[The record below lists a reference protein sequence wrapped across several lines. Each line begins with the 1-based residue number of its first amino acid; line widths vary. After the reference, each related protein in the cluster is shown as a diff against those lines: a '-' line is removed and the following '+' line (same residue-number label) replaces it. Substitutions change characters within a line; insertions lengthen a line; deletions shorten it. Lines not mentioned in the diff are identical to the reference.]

1 MYLFV
6 GITQFMKILN
16 PYFRKHLLETLESHE
31 YLFLNTFLVAFFV
44 MLYFI
49 YTLFSHDKYVHKLAH
64 KIKNLT
70 PTQIVYFIIIALIT
84 VISSLVLIH
93 FDKHYNTPLI
103 NGLFTKV
110 IAAVLLLIVGI
121 FMFKENYNYKQIC
134 GIILTVVGLFLISS
148 K

>member
-1 MYLFV
+1 
-6 GITQFMKILN
+6 
-16 PYFRKHLLETLESHE
+16 
-31 YLFLNTFLVAFFV
+31 

-49 YTLFSHDKYVHKLAH
+49 YTLFSHDKYIHKLAH

-70 PTQIVYFIIIALIT
+70 TTQIFYFIIIALVT
-84 VISSLVLIH
+84 FISSLVLIH

-110 IAAVLLLIVGI
+110 IAALLLLIVGI

>member
-1 MYLFV
+1 
-6 GITQFMKILN
+6 MKIFN

-49 YTLFSHDKYVHKLAH
+49 YKLFLHDKYIHKLAY
-64 KIKNLT
+64 KIRNLT
-70 PTQIVYFIIIALIT
+70 TTQIVYFIIIALVT
-84 VISSLVLIH
+84 DISSLVLIN
-93 FDKHYNTPLI
+93 FDKYYNTPLI

-110 IAAVLLLIVGI
+110 IAAALLLLVGI
-121 FMFKENYNYKQIC
+121 FMFKEKYNYKQIC
-134 GIILTVVGLFLISS
+134 GIVLTVVGLFLISY

>member
-6 GITQFMKILN
+6 GITQFIKIFN

-31 YLFLNTFLVAFFV
+31 YLFLNTILVAFFV

-49 YTLFSHDKYVHKLAH
+49 YTLFSHDKYVDKLTD

-70 PTQIVYFIIIALIT
+70 KTQIVYFIIIALVT
-84 VISSLVLIH
+84 VISSLVLIN
-93 FDKHYNTPLI
+93 FDKYYNTPLI

-110 IAAVLLLIVGI
+110 IAAALLLLVGI
-121 FMFKENYNYKQIC
+121 FMFKEKYNYRQIF
-134 GIILTVVGLFLISS
+134 GIVLTVVGLFLISY

>member
-1 MYLFV
+1 
-6 GITQFMKILN
+6 MKIFN
-16 PYFRKHLLETLESHE
+16 PYFRKHLLETLESYE

-49 YTLFSHDKYVHKLAH
+49 YTLFSHDKYIHKLSD

-70 PTQIVYFIIIALIT
+70 TIKVVYFIIIALVT
-84 VISSLVLIH
+84 VISSIILIH

-110 IAAVLLLIVGI
+110 TAAVLLLIVGI

>member
-6 GITQFMKILN
+6 GITQFMKIFN

-31 YLFLNTFLVAFFV
+31 YLFLNTMLVAFFV
-44 MLYFI
+44 LLYFI
-49 YTLFSHDKYVHKLAH
+49 YNIFSHDKYVHKLTN

-70 PTQIVYFIIIALIT
+70 PTQIVYFIIIALVT

-110 IAAVLLLIVGI
+110 IASVLLLIFGI

-134 GIILTVVGLFLISS
+134 GIILTVVGLFLISC